1 MIQQTSHRSETEVVE
16 TIREAIIFGRLR
28 PRERLV
34 EEDLSERFGTSRH
47 VIRAAMVTLEQIG
60 LVTRRPNRG
69 VVVRDFSVEEVEEL
83 YDMRAI
89 LQAEAARRIPLPAPA
104 SLIDELERI
113 HKEYSDCVDRMDLK
127 QTAALN
133 NVFHE
138 TFFAACNNRFL
149 AEAIETFWARTTAIR
164 CYAIGDPTLLE
175 QSRSEHRAMIDALIR
190 CDREELVRLCVS
202 HIYPALEAYK
212 RAHGGWTVRPASAS
226 EM

>member
-1 MIQQTSHRSETEVVE
+1 MTQQAAQRLETEVVE

-34 EEDLSERFGTSRH
+34 EEELSERFNTSRH

-83 YDMRAI
+83 YEMRAI
-89 LQAEAARRIPLPAPA
+89 LQAEAARRIPMPAPR
-104 SLIDELERI
+104 SLIEELERI
-113 HKEYSDCVDRMDLK
+113 HSEYSDCVDRMDLK

-138 TFFAACNNRFL
+138 TLFAACNNRFL
-149 AEAIETFWARTTAIR
+149 AEAIATFWARTTAIR
-164 CYAIGDPTLLE
+164 CYAIGDPILLQ
-175 QSRSEHRAMIDALIR
+175 QSRNEHRAMIDALVR
-190 CDREELVRLCVS
+190 GDRESLVSHCVS
-202 HIYPALEAYK
+202 HIYPSLEAYK
-212 RAHGGWTVRPASAS
+212 RAHGGWSLVSASAG